1 MIKTCLAGLVA
12 ALVAALAVSVLS
24 APVLG
29 ETSAVAPESPA
40 LLDPE
45 EAVETL
51 AGADATPYEGAD
63 RLVLF
68 DRTEIDVEDSGLGH
82 VYHHRFVKVLEQEGA
97 LALRAKRFDFDPA
110 SNMIEIVAVRVH
122 RKDSTFVDVDPSGA
136 VDVTAPADYGIF
148 WGGRMKLLSLPPLEP
163 GDGLEF
169 ITYKKGFQIA
179 YLDEG
184 GVESARA
191 GEAGVLGD
199 GAAGA
204 GDAGAG
210 EDDERYIP
218 PMRGHFYDVVTFQ
231 GSLPMLEK
239 TYVVRVPRDKLI
251 QYSQYNGEVMSSLTF
266 TDTHLEYTFWKENIP
281 ALEREPRMPDL
292 TDVVPKVVMA
302 TVPSWPE
309 KSRWFF
315 ETNEW
320 VFESNPEI
328 DRMVEDVT
336 AGLRTDEEKI
346 AALVHWVAQN
356 IRYSGLSMGEGEGYT
371 IHPSSMTFSDRC
383 GVCKDIAGMLVT
395 MLRSCGYNTY
405 AAMTMAGARVEE
417 VPADQF
423 NHCVVALK
431 QEDGEYLM
439 LDPTWAPW
447 NNPVWSRWEGEQD
460 FVIGSPEGEE
470 LTAIPAFTPDE
481 NLMTIESEARILED
495 GTLEGTFTMEG
506 QGISDGRLRGVR
518 AYREKADVDAYLE
531 GWLGR
536 ISERAELLSYSL
548 SDHRDF
554 TRNTTLKLEY
564 RVPHFVDIFG
574 DEMVFKSP
582 GLLLVADN
590 GAILRMAGFPDT
602 EEREYPAFMWAPQGV
617 TLDETISLPRDFEVE
632 SPEDWSKEESL
643 ASASLAWE
651 AVGRRLSLDA
661 EAYLDRRLVPLDDF
675 AGVRDVVTELKEEAD
690 NQLYAAR

>member
-1 MIKTCLAGLVA
+1 MIKIGLAGLVT
-12 ALVAALAVSVLS
+12 ALTVSVLA

-29 ETSAVAPESPA
+29 EAAAAAEAPT

-45 EAVETL
+45 EAVEML
-51 AGADATPYEGAD
+51 AEADASAYEEAN

-68 DRTEIDVEDSGLGH
+68 DRTEIDVEESGLSH
-82 VYHHRFVKVLEQEGA
+82 VYHHRFVKVLEPDGA

-122 RKDSTFVDVDPSGA
+122 REDSTFVDVDPSTA
-136 VDVTAPADYGIF
+136 ADVTAPADYGIF

-179 YLDEG
+179 YLDEEG
-184 GVESARA
+184 TEV
-191 GEAGVLGD
+191 
-199 GAAGA
+199 
-204 GDAGAG
+204 
-210 EDDERYIP
+210 DDERYIP

-266 TDTHLEYTFWKENIP
+266 NDTQLIYTFWKDDIP
-281 ALEREPRMPDL
+281 AVEREPRMPDL
-292 TDVVPKVVMA
+292 QDVVPKVVMA

-328 DRMVEDVT
+328 DQMVEEVT
-336 AGLRTDEEKI
+336 GGLRTDQEKI

-371 IHPSSMTFSDRC
+371 IHPSEMTFSDRC

-395 MLRSCGYNTY
+395 MLRSAGYNTF

-447 NNPVWSRWEGEQD
+447 NNPLWSRWEGEQH

-470 LTAIPAFTPDE
+470 LSAIPAFTPDE
-481 NLMTIESEARILED
+481 NLMAVTSEARVLED

-518 AYREKADVDAYLE
+518 AYRQKADVDAYLE
-531 GWLGR
+531 GWLSH
-536 ISERAELLSYSL
+536 ISDRAELLSYTL

-554 TRNTTLKLEY
+554 TCNTTLRVEY
-564 RVPHFVDIFG
+564 RVPHFVEIFG

-590 GAILRMAGFPDT
+590 SAILRMAGFPDT
-602 EEREYPAFMWAPQGV
+602 EDRKHPAFMWAPQGV

-651 AVGRRLSLDA
+651 AAGRQLSLDA
-661 EAYLDRRLVPLDDF
+661 KANLDRRLVPVDDF
-675 AGVRDVVTELKEEAD
+675 AGVKDVVSELKEEAE
-690 NQLYAAR
+690 NELYAAR

>member
-1 MIKTCLAGLVA
+1 MIKIGLARLIIMLVA
-12 ALVAALAVSVLS
+12 STLAAFMLA

-29 ETSAVAPESPA
+29 ATAAAAPQAPT

-51 AGADATPYEGAD
+51 AGADASPYEGAD

-68 DRTEIDVEDSGLGH
+68 DRTEIDVEETGLSH
-82 VYHHRFVKVLEQEGA
+82 VYHHRFVKVLEPDGA

-110 SNMIEIVAVRVH
+110 SNMIEIVAVRLH
-122 RKDSTFVDVDPSGA
+122 REDSTFVDVDPSAA

-148 WGGRMKLLSLPPLEP
+148 WGGRMLLLALPPLEP

-179 YLDEG
+179 YLNEEEG
-184 GVESARA
+184 AV
-191 GEAGVLGD
+191 
-199 GAAGA
+199 
-204 GDAGAG
+204 GDAGA
-210 EDDERYIP
+210 DDERYIP

-239 TYVVRVPRDKLI
+239 TYVVRVPRDKLL

-266 TDTHLEYTFWKENIP
+266 NDAQLIYTFWKEDIP
-281 ALEREPRMPDL
+281 AVEREQRMPDL
-292 TDVVPKVVMA
+292 QDIVPKVVMA

-320 VFESNPEI
+320 VFASNPDI
-328 DRMVEDVT
+328 DEMVEDIT
-336 AGLRTDEEKI
+336 GDLRTDEEKI

-371 IHPSSMTFSDRC
+371 IHPSDMTFSDRC

-395 MLRSCGYNTY
+395 MLRSAGYNTF
-405 AAMTMAGARVEE
+405 AAMTMAGARVEQ

-423 NHCVVALK
+423 NHCVVALR

-447 NNPVWSRWEGEQD
+447 NNPVWSRWEGEQHY
-460 FVIGSPEGEE
+460 VIGSPGGEE
-470 LTAIPAFTPDE
+470 LRAIPAFTPDE
-481 NLMTIESEARILED
+481 NLMAVESEARILKD
-495 GTLEGTFTMEG
+495 GTLEGTFAMEG
-506 QGISDGRLRGVR
+506 QGISDGRLRGIK
-518 AYREKADVDAYLE
+518 AYRTKADVERYIE
-531 GWLGR
+531 GWLGHL
-536 ISERAELLSYSL
+536 SDRAELVSYTL

-554 TRNTTLKLEY
+554 TRNTTLRVEY
-564 RVPHFVDIFG
+564 RVPRFVEVFDG
-574 DEMVFKSP
+574 EMVFQSP

-590 GAILRMAGFPDT
+590 GSILRLAGLPDT
-602 EEREYPAFMWAPQGV
+602 EERKHPAFMWAPQRV

-643 ASASLAWE
+643 ASASLTWE
-651 AVGRRLSLDA
+651 ATGRRLSLDA
-661 EAYLDRRLVPLDDF
+661 EASLGRRLIPLDDF
-675 AGVRDVVTELKEEAD
+675 AGVRDVASELKEEAK
-690 NQLYAAR
+690 NKLFAAR

>member
-1 MIKTCLAGLVA
+1 MMIKIGLARLIIMLVA
-12 ALVAALAVSVLS
+12 STLAAFMLA

-29 ETSAVAPESPA
+29 ATAAAAPRAPT

-51 AGADATPYEGAD
+51 AGADASPYEGAD

-68 DRTEIDVEDSGLGH
+68 DRTEIDVEETGLSH
-82 VYHHRFVKVLEQEGA
+82 VYHHRFVKVLEPDGA

-110 SNMIEIVAVRVH
+110 SNMIEIVAVRLH
-122 RKDSTFVDVDPSGA
+122 REDSTFVDVDPSAA

-148 WGGRMKLLSLPPLEP
+148 WGGRMLLLSLPPLEP

-179 YLDEG
+179 YLNEEEG
-184 GVESARA
+184 GV
-191 GEAGVLGD
+191 
-199 GAAGA
+199 
-204 GDAGAG
+204 GDAGA
-210 EDDERYIP
+210 DDERYIP

-239 TYVVRVPRDKLI
+239 TYVVRVPRDKLL

-266 TDTHLEYTFWKENIP
+266 NDAQLIYTFWKEDIP
-281 ALEREPRMPDL
+281 AVEREPRMPDL
-292 TDVVPKVVMA
+292 QDIVPKVVMA

-320 VFESNPEI
+320 VFASNPDI
-328 DRMVEDVT
+328 DEMVEDIT
-336 AGLRTDEEKI
+336 GDLRTDEEKI

-371 IHPSSMTFSDRC
+371 IHPSDMTFSDRC

-395 MLRSCGYNTY
+395 MLRSAGYNTF

-423 NHCVVALK
+423 NHCVVALR

-447 NNPVWSRWEGEQD
+447 NNPVWSRWEGEQHY
-460 FVIGSPEGEE
+460 VIGSPGGEE
-470 LTAIPAFTPDE
+470 LRAIPAFTPDE
-481 NLMTIESEARILED
+481 NLMTVESEARILED
-495 GTLEGTFTMEG
+495 GTLEGTFAMEG
-506 QGISDGRLRGVR
+506 QGISDGRLRGIK
-518 AYREKADVDAYLE
+518 AYRTKADVERYIE
-531 GWLGR
+531 GWLGHL
-536 ISERAELLSYSL
+536 SDRAELVSYTL

-554 TRNTTLKLEY
+554 TRNTTLRVEY
-564 RVPHFVDIFG
+564 RVPRFVEVFDG
-574 DEMVFKSP
+574 EMVFQSP

-590 GAILRMAGFPDT
+590 GSILRLAGLPDT
-602 EEREYPAFMWAPQGV
+602 EERKHPAFMWAPQRV

-643 ASASLAWE
+643 ASASLTWE
-651 AVGRRLSLDA
+651 ATGRRLSLDA
-661 EAYLDRRLVPLDDF
+661 EASLGRRLIPIDDF
-675 AGVRDVVTELKEEAD
+675 AGELKEEAK
-690 NQLYAAR
+690 NKLFAAR

>member
-1 MIKTCLAGLVA
+1 MIKIGPAGLAAGLVT
-12 ALVAALAVSVLS
+12 ALVFALMV
-24 APVLG
+24 PVLAAAAPG
-29 ETSAVAPESPA
+29 ETAAGAPEPPA
-40 LLDPE
+40 LLDHE
-45 EAVETL
+45 EAVEAL
-51 AGADATPYEGAD
+51 AGADAAPYEGAD

-68 DRTEIDVEDSGLGH
+68 DRTEIDVEDTGLGH
-82 VYHHRFVKVLEQEGA
+82 VYHHRFVKVLNEEGA
-97 LALRAKRFDFDPA
+97 LALRAERFDFDPA
-110 SNMIEIVAVRVH
+110 SNMIEIIAVRVH
-122 RKDSTFVDVDPSGA
+122 REDSTFVDVDPSAA
-136 VDVTAPADYGIF
+136 VDVAAPADYGIF
-148 WGGRMKLLSLPPLEP
+148 WGGRMKLLALPPLEP

-184 GVESARA
+184 GRQGA
-191 GEAGVLGD
+191 GAEGA
-199 GAAGA
+199 GAAG
-204 GDAGAG
+204 GA
-210 EDDERYIP
+210 EDDERFIP

-266 TDTHLEYTFWKENIP
+266 TDTHLEYTFWKEDIP
-281 ALEREPRMPDL
+281 AIEREPRMPDL

-336 AGLRTDEEKI
+336 AGLKTDEEKI

-431 QEDGEYLM
+431 QADGEYMM

-447 NNPVWSRWEGEQD
+447 NNPVWSRWEGEQHY
-460 FVIGSPEGEE
+460 VIGSPDGEE
-470 LTAIPAFTPDE
+470 LTAIRAFAPEE
-481 NLMTIESEARILED
+481 NLMAIRSQARILED

-518 AYREKADVDAYLE
+518 AYRPKADVDAYLE
-531 GWLGR
+531 GWLGH
-536 ISERAELLSYSL
+536 ISDRAELVSYSL

-554 TRNTTLKLEY
+554 TRNTTLRMEY
-564 RVPHFVDIFG
+564 RVPHFVDVFG
-574 DEMVFKSP
+574 GEMVFKSP

-590 GAILRMAGFPDT
+590 GAILRMAGFPDS
-602 EEREYPAFMWAPQGV
+602 EEREYPVFMWAPQSV
-617 TLDETISLPRDFEVE
+617 TLDETISLPRHFKVE
-632 SPEDWSKEESL
+632 SPEDWSMEESL

-651 AVGRRLSLDA
+651 AEGRRLNLNAEASLDS
-661 EAYLDRRLVPLDDF
+661 RVVPLDDY

-690 NQLYAAR
+690 NQLYAVR

>member
-1 MIKTCLAGLVA
+1 MIKLGLAQLVT
-12 ALVAALAVSVLS
+12 ALAVSALA
-24 APVLG
+24 APLLG
-29 ETSAVAPESPA
+29 AVAGPPPEPPA
-40 LLDPE
+40 LLGHE

-51 AGADATPYEGAD
+51 AGADASPYEGAD

-68 DRTEIDVEDSGLGH
+68 DRTEIDVEESGLSH

-110 SNMIEIVAVRVH
+110 SNMIEIVAMRVH
-122 RKDSTFVDVDPSGA
+122 REDSTFVDVDPSTA
-136 VDVTAPADYGIF
+136 ADVTAPADYGIF

-179 YLDEG
+179 YLDDEHG
-184 GVESARA
+184 GGA
-191 GEAGVLGD
+191 GATGE
-199 GAAGA
+199 GAAG
-204 GDAGAG
+204 G

-239 TYVVRVPRDKLI
+239 HYVVRVPKDKLI

-266 TDTHLEYTFWKENIP
+266 NDTQLVYTFWKQDIP
-281 ALEREPRMPDL
+281 AVEREPRMPDL
-292 TDVVPKVVMA
+292 QDVVPKVVMA

-320 VFESNPEI
+320 VFESTPEI
-328 DRMVEDVT
+328 DRKVEEVT
-336 AGLRTDEEKI
+336 AGLKSDEEKI

-371 IHPSSMTFSDRC
+371 IHPSEMTFSDRC

-395 MLRSCGYNTY
+395 MLRTAGYNTY

-447 NNPVWSRWEGEQD
+447 NNPVWSRWEGEQHY
-460 FVIGSPEGEE
+460 VIGSPEGEE
-470 LTAIPAFTPDE
+470 LCAIPAFTPDD
-481 NLMTIESEARILED
+481 NLMAIMSEARILKD

-536 ISERAELLSYSL
+536 ISERAELLGYTL

-554 TRNTTLKLEY
+554 TRNTTLRIEY
-564 RVPHFVDIFG
+564 RVPRFVDVLG

-582 GLLLVADN
+582 GLLLIAEN

-602 EEREYPAFMWAPQGV
+602 DDREYPAFMWAPQGV

-632 SPEDWSKEESL
+632 SPEDWSKQESL

-651 AVGRRLSLDA
+651 AEGRRLSLDA
-661 EAYLDRRLVPLDDF
+661 EANLDRRLIPLEDF
-675 AGVRDVVTELKEEAD
+675 AGVRDVVSELKEEAD
-690 NQLYAAR
+690 NDLYAAR

>member
-1 MIKTCLAGLVA
+1 MIKIGLARLIIVLVA
-12 ALVAALAVSVLS
+12 STLAAFMLA

-29 ETSAVAPESPA
+29 AAAAAAPRAPT

-51 AGADATPYEGAD
+51 AGADASPYEGAD

-68 DRTEIDVEDSGLGH
+68 DRTEIDVEETGLSH
-82 VYHHRFVKVLEQEGA
+82 VYHHRFVKVLEPDGA

-110 SNMIEIVAVRVH
+110 SNMIEIVAVRLH
-122 RKDSTFVDVDPSGA
+122 REDSTFVDVDPSAA

-148 WGGRMKLLSLPPLEP
+148 WGGRMLLLSLPPLKP

-179 YLDEG
+179 YLNEEEG
-184 GVESARA
+184 AV
-191 GEAGVLGD
+191 
-199 GAAGA
+199 
-204 GDAGAG
+204 GDAGA
-210 EDDERYIP
+210 DDERYIP

-239 TYVVRVPRDKLI
+239 TYVVRVPRDKLL

-266 TDTHLEYTFWKENIP
+266 NDAQLIYTFWKEDIP
-281 ALEREPRMPDL
+281 AVEREPRMPDL
-292 TDVVPKVVMA
+292 QDVVPKVVMA

-320 VFESNPEI
+320 VFASNPDI
-328 DRMVEDVT
+328 DEMVEDIT
-336 AGLRTDEEKI
+336 GDLRTDEEKI

-371 IHPSSMTFSDRC
+371 IHPSDMTFSDRC

-395 MLRSCGYNTY
+395 MLRSAGYNTF

-423 NHCVVALK
+423 NHCVVALR

-447 NNPVWSRWEGEQD
+447 NNPVWSRWEGEQHY
-460 FVIGSPEGEE
+460 VIGSPGGEE
-470 LTAIPAFTPDE
+470 LRAIPAFTPDE
-481 NLMTIESEARILED
+481 NLMTVESEARILED
-495 GTLEGTFTMEG
+495 GTLEGTFAMEG
-506 QGISDGRLRGVR
+506 QGISDGRLRGIK
-518 AYREKADVDAYLE
+518 AYRTKAGVERYIE
-531 GWLGR
+531 GWLGHL
-536 ISERAELLSYSL
+536 SDRAELVSYTL

-554 TRNTTLKLEY
+554 TRNTTLRVEY
-564 RVPHFVDIFG
+564 RVPRFVEVFDG
-574 DEMVFKSP
+574 EMVFQSP

-590 GAILRMAGFPDT
+590 GSILRLAGLPDT
-602 EEREYPAFMWAPQGV
+602 EERKHPAFMWAPQRV

-643 ASASLAWE
+643 ASASLTWE
-651 AVGRRLSLDA
+651 ATGRRLSLDA
-661 EAYLDRRLVPLDDF
+661 EASLGSRLIPIDDF
-675 AGVRDVVTELKEEAD
+675 AGARDVASELKEEAK
-690 NQLYAAR
+690 NKLFAAR